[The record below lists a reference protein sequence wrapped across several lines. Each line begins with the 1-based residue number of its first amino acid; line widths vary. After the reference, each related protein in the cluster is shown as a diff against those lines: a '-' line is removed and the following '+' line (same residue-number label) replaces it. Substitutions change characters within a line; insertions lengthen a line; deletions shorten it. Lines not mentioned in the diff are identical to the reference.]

1 MNNPDNAVG
10 IHVTFPETD
19 RGTDILMSDR
29 LDIPE
34 ESGVSESDIGNAII
48 RSVCS
53 TCSYN
58 RNGCNPSY
66 RDSDFVPVVSIEN
79 PQVRESGYSVFGNF
93 PYKCLIVGNAYTYK
107 YNPDDPSQFE
117 LVPATPPS
125 QDSTSGPS
133 SNA

>member
-1 MNNPDNAVG
+1 MNNPENAVG

-34 ESGVSESDIGNAII
+34 GSSVSESKIGHAII
-48 RSVCS
+48 GSVCA
-53 TCSYN
+53 TCPYN
-58 RNGCNPSY
+58 GNGCNPSY
-66 RDSDFVPVVSIEN
+66 QDSVFVPVVSIEN

-93 PYKCLIVGNAYTYK
+93 PYNCLVVGNAYTYK

-117 LVPATPPS
+117 LVPAP
-125 QDSTSGPS
+125 DTSHDVRAS
-133 SNA
+133 E